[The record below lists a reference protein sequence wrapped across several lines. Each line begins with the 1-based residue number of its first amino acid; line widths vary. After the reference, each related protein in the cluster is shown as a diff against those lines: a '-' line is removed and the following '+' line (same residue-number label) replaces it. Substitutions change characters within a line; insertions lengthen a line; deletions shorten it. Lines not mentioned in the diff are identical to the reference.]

1 MALHFYWWMV
11 HSCSPASAKLLSS
24 CCLLHSQRIA
34 RVKNYCWPLGRESWP
49 NPCSGRWAL
58 LSAASKMF
66 KVFQWLAVIKLW
78 FWDWV
83 SEWAKVCFFF
93 PHSNSLPCTKSKV
106 FYCRVRGGTLI
117 KMKENFLKT
126 KKKKRKMEKESENQG
141 KYIENKQTKHSNQL
155 RTFEPSTVVWKH
167 CRQALILFPGLHLL
181 PELLSVYHISKFLS

>member
-24 CCLLHSQRIA
+24 CCLLHSQRIT

-58 LSAASKMF
+58 LCAASKMF

-83 SEWAKVCFFF
+83 SKWAKVCFFS
-93 PHSNSLPCTKSKV
+93 PLKLL
-106 FYCRVRGGTLI
+106 TLYQEQGI
-117 KMKENFLKT
+117 LLQGERWNPDKNERKFLKN
-126 KKKKRKMEKESENQG
+126 KKKRKMEKESENQG